1 MLSQLFEFRAALL
14 PFVQRTDA
22 GNRTQTPCVISTA
35 TPPGHGKDVAHY
47 EGPYRRAVM
56 KEVLF
61 TCFDVDFIFNDFL
74 DGVETREAKLKGV
87 GEVGSS

>member
-1 MLSQLFEFRAALL
+1 
-14 PFVQRTDA
+14 
-22 GNRTQTPCVISTA
+22 
-35 TPPGHGKDVAHY
+35 
-47 EGPYRRAVM
+47 M